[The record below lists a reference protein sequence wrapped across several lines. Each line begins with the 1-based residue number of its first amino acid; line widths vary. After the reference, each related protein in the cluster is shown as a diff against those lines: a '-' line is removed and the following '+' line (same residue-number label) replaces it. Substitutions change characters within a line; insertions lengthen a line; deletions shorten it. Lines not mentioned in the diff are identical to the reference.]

1 MDKIFHGIHKGKC
14 DGKKKIRLFQVAVLV
29 IVGSLRAGGG
39 GGAGTGGGGGGLV
52 QFHCGHC
59 VNSSMLKNISSTI
72 NENRLQVF
80 TLELISQGL

>member
-1 MDKIFHGIHKGKC
+1 MTVK
-14 DGKKKIRLFQVAVLV
+14 KKKIRLFQVAVLT

-39 GGAGTGGGGGGLV
+39 GGAGTGVGVAGCLV

-59 VNSSMLKNISSTI
+59 VNSSMLKNISSTF
-72 NENRLQVF
+72 NENRLQEF